1 MIHQQRGQ
9 QTETYQPTRAREKRK
24 RKTQKNLYGGVQ
36 MDMTSQ
42 QQVDA
47 ESLCVSYPE
56 RQA

>member
-9 QTETYQPTRAREKRK
+9 QTETYQPTRAREKEK
-24 RKTQKNLYGGVQ
+24 NQKNLYSGVQ

-42 QQVDA
+42 QQLDA